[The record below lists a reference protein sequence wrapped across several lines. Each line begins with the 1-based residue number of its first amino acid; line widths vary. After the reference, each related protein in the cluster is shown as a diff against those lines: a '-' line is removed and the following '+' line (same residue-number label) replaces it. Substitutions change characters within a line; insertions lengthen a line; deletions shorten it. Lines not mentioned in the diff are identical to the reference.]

1 MGGFTLDAACAVVAD
16 PGLLKGDVIDAVA
29 ELVEKSL
36 AVVETTETEPRLR
49 LLETTRAYALE
60 RLAESGERE
69 RLAHRHAEY
78 YRNLFERAESEAAA
92 RPADE
97 WLADYAWEI
106 DNLRAALD
114 WAFSPDGDGS
124 IAVALTA
131 AAVPLWMQLSLLEEC
146 RSRAKQALG
155 ALGAGGAR
163 NPREEMRLHS
173 ALGASTPEVP
183 EMGAAF
189 TKALDIA
196 EALGDT
202 EYQLRALHGL
212 YFYHYGSGR
221 HGAAL
226 QFAQK
231 LHNLAMS
238 GSDPSNRL
246 DSERMMGA
254 TEHTLGDQTSARRHL
269 EDALTHYAVTDS
281 GRDVSRFQDV
291 IRFGTDLRVSVRG
304 ILARVVWL
312 QGFPDQAVRTAEM
325 SVEEAQATGH
335 ALTLCWALALA
346 ACPIALWVGNLVAAA
361 HYAEML
367 LDHSR
372 KHSLPLLGAFGSRFQ
387 RVVTLKNGDSGTG
400 SWLPDSGLE
409 EIAKPDASFRFLAG
423 LSELTE
429 ALAQDGRITDALALV
444 EAGIEHSAAGW
455 LTPELLRV
463 RGELLQLQGAP
474 GAASAAEHHFRQAL
488 DCARRQGALSW
499 ELRAATSLAR
509 LLRDRDHIGEARDL
523 LAPIYERFT
532 EGFGTADL
540 QAGKKL
546 LDELNSPHRQ

>member
-1 MGGFTLDAACAVVAD
+1 MRAVVDWSYGLLSEDEQRFFRALGIFAGGFTIEAAAAVAMDAATTGVDAIDRLADLVAQSLVVAD
-16 PGLLKGDVIDAVA
+16 VSATK
-29 ELVEKSL
+29 
-36 AVVETTETEPRLR
+36 PRFR
-49 LLETTRAYALE
+49 LLDTTRAYAIEKLD
-60 RLAESGERE
+60 ESGERE
-69 RLAHRHAEY
+69 RLVRLHAEH
-78 YRNLFERAESEAAA
+78 YRDLFERAEGEAATQ
-92 RPADE
+92 PPGE

-183 EMGAAF
+183 EIGAAF

-221 HGAAL
+221 HSVAL
-226 QFAQK
+226 QSAQK

-246 DSERMMGA
+246 DSERLMGA
-254 TEHTLGDQTSARRHL
+254 TEHTWRPDQRTPPL
-269 EDALTHYAVTDS
+269 EDAPHSLPVTDADGMS
-281 GRDVSRFQDV
+281 WTGV
-291 IRFGTDLRVSVRG
+291 IRFGTDLRVSVRA
-304 ILARVVWL
+304 ILARVLWL

-372 KHSLPLLGAFGSRFQ
+372 RTASLWSVWFQISKSCHAQEWRFWH
-387 RVVTLKNGDSGTG
+387 RAV
-400 SWLPDSGLE
+400 
-409 EIAKPDASFRFLAG
+409 
-423 LSELTE
+423 
-429 ALAQDGRITDALALV
+429 
-444 EAGIEHSAAGW
+444 AAGQR
-455 LTPELLRV
+455 P
-463 RGELLQLQGAP
+463 
-474 GAASAAEHHFRQAL
+474 
-488 DCARRQGALSW
+488 
-499 ELRAATSLAR
+499 
-509 LLRDRDHIGEARDL
+509 
-523 LAPIYERFT
+523 
-532 EGFGTADL
+532 
-540 QAGKKL
+540 
-546 LDELNSPHRQ
+546 

>member
-1 MGGFTLDAACAVVAD
+1 
-16 PGLLKGDVIDAVA
+16 
-29 ELVEKSL
+29 
-36 AVVETTETEPRLR
+36 
-49 LLETTRAYALE
+49 
-60 RLAESGERE
+60 
-69 RLAHRHAEY
+69 
-78 YRNLFERAESEAAA
+78 
-92 RPADE
+92 
-97 WLADYAWEI
+97 
-106 DNLRAALD
+106 
-114 WAFSPDGDGS
+114 
-124 IAVALTA
+124 
-131 AAVPLWMQLSLLEEC
+131 
-146 RSRAKQALG
+146 
-155 ALGAGGAR
+155 
-163 NPREEMRLHS
+163 
-173 ALGASTPEVP
+173 
-183 EMGAAF
+183 MGAAF

-212 YFYHYGSGR
+212 YFYHFGSGR

-226 QFAQK
+226 QSAQK
-231 LHNLAMS
+231 LHELPMS

-254 TEHTLGDQTSARRHL
+254 TEHILGDQTSARLHL

-304 ILARVVWL
+304 ILARVLWL

-325 SVEEAQATGH
+325 SIEEAQATGH

-346 ACPIALWVGNLVAAA
+346 ACPIALWVGNRVAAA

-387 RVVTLKNGDSGTG
+387 RVVTLKDDNSGTG
-400 SWLPDSGLE
+400 SWLPDSGLD
-409 EIAKPDASFRFLAG
+409 EIAKPDLSFRFLAA

-429 ALAQDGRITDALALV
+429 ALARAGRITDALALV

-463 RGELLQLQGAP
+463 RGELFLLQSSPA
-474 GAASAAEHHFRQAL
+474 AAERAEDLFRQSL
-488 DCARRQGALSW
+488 DAARRQQALSW

-509 LLRDRDHIGEARDL
+509 LLRHQGRPTDAIACL
-523 LAPIYERFT
+523 QPIYNRFT

-540 QAGKKL
+540 IAAKQL
-546 LDELNSPHRQ
+546 LDEPGDAGRS